1 MDFIMSLSVSIN
13 LKSESYNS
21 ILIIINYLIKMI
33 YYELV
38 KVMINASGQVEV
50 IINMVIRHYGIFKS
64 IVTDQSLL
72 FILKF

>member
-1 MDFIMSLSVSIN
+1 
-13 LKSESYNS
+13 
-21 ILIIINYLIKMI
+21 MI

-72 FILKF
+72 FILKFWSLLCYFLGIQRRLFIDFPLQIDDQTKR